1 MSSDAFHPVGDLPRG
16 AAQALEASLGGGRA
30 ALHPQAVERP
40 KTLDTWFEFE
50 LELPATQAFVLGEH
64 VYARFVH
71 PPEPVGLRLYRSV
84 RQLFLKRFL
93 V

>member
-1 MSSDAFHPVGDLPRG
+1 M
-16 AAQALEASLGGGRA
+16 
-30 ALHPQAVERP
+30 
-40 KTLDTWFEFE
+40 LDTWFEFE
-50 LELPATQAFVLGEH
+50 LELPATSAFVIGEH

-71 PPEPVGLRLYRSV
+71 PPEPVALRLYRGA